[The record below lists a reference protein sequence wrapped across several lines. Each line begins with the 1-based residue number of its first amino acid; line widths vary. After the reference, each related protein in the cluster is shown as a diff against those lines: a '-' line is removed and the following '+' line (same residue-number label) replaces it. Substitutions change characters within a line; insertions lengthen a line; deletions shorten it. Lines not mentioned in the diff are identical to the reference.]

1 MAATIIAGTIG
12 NPDWTY
18 VDANPLSYANNIDAY
33 QPYNSL
39 GWLINYSDLKRV
51 WDNTTLADIDEYAK
65 SMYSKLGVSKESVTF
80 YKCAFLHEKLDNGNE
95 HRYEFYYNQNGEIKS
110 GAVYIDDVMYYP
122 LMTAY
127 PKNKNFDI
135 QWWGANRFILYDSAF
150 ADHNVGDLTWRFPVF
165 DLENEDRMK
174 EWLGV
179 ISTDYEAYG
188 GYTKASVDSE
198 PVNPDEVADP
208 IEGVSDYEG
217 MGSSDGMVRMFTCD
231 NENYKNLGTLVGS
244 GWMTGN
250 IGDAIISNKI
260 IRLPGTIPGLTAE
273 QVIINPAGRY
283 SVSGSYITKQIV
295 LYELG
300 TYKFSENFNN
310 FFDYAPYTQLQIY
323 LPYCGLQRLDPEV
336 VMGNTIKIT
345 AAVDLFT
352 GNVIYYC
359 EVQSKEG
366 NSTLYT
372 WNGNCA
378 IDVAITAE
386 DYGRKVTALIG
397 MAGTV
402 AATVA
407 TGGVGGA
414 IAAASGAAT
423 FANDSS
429 KHMITGSISSNNGFS
444 GIQYPYIVV
453 TKPRP
458 VNVTKYGHNVGYRCN
473 QTYVLGE
480 LSGYTVVEN
489 VHLENMGDC
498 TIDELK
504 EIESLLKEG
513 VIF

>member
-1 MAATIIAGTIG
+1 MASAIIQGTLG
-12 NPDWTY
+12 KPDWTY
-18 VDANPLSYANNIDAY
+18 LGANPLVTATNINAY
-33 QPYNSL
+33 KPYNALTYMLTYDEIVKYYNLNSVDQMLYDKSL
-39 GWLINYSDLKRV
+39 YATTSALK
-51 WDNTTLADIDEYAK
+51 K
-65 SMYSKLGVSKESVTF
+65 QVTF
-80 YKCAFLHEKLDNGNE
+80 YKCAFLNE
-95 HRYEFYYNQNGEIKS
+95 PNTFNPDSYWYHFYYNKNGKIVNGLVEIDGQN
-110 GAVYIDDVMYYP
+110 YYP
-122 LMTAY
+122 FRTIYPTSATAFTSY
-127 PKNKNFDI
+127 PGQSMAFNKPGSNY
-135 QWWGANRFILYDSAF
+135 G
-150 ADHNVGDLTWRFPVF
+150 HNEGWYCGKIPVF
-165 DLENEDRMK
+165 TDFEKLQ

-179 ISTDYEAYG
+179 DSVDYAAYG
-188 GYTKASVDSE
+188 GTVYEGTDPIE
-198 PVNPDEVADP
+198 PTDPGETSDP
-208 IEGVSDYEG
+208 IEGVSEYTG
-217 MGSSDGMVRMFTCD
+217 MGSADGMVRMFTCD
-231 NENYKNLGTLVGS
+231 DENYNNLGTIVGT
-244 GWMTGN
+244 GWQSGN
-250 IGDAIISNKI
+250 IGEAIIANKVIRTPGI
-260 IRLPGTIPGLTAE
+260 IPELKVE
-273 QVIINPAGRY
+273 QVIIDPIGRY
-283 SVSGSYITKQIV
+283 SVSGRYLTKQIC
-295 LYELG
+295 LYEMG
-300 TYKFSENFNN
+300 TYKFGEEFNN

-345 AAVDLFT
+345 CGIDFFT

-407 TGGVGGA
+407 SGGVAGA
-414 IAAASGAAT
+414 VMAASGAAT

-458 VNVTKYGHNVGYRCN
+458 VNVKNYGHNIGYRCD

>member
-1 MAATIIAGTIG
+1 MASTIIQGTLG
-12 NPDWTY
+12 SPDWIY
-18 VDANPLSYANNIDAY
+18 LDANPLVTATQVLAY
-33 QPYNSL
+33 KPYNAL
-39 GWLINYSDLKRV
+39 TYLLNYSEIVKYYNLNSEDQMKYDMNLYGATSELK
-51 WDNTTLADIDEYAK
+51 K
-65 SMYSKLGVSKESVTF
+65 QVTF
-80 YKCAFLHEKLDNGNE
+80 YKCALWREVNTFDPKETG
-95 HRYEFYYNQNGEIKS
+95 YSFYYNKNGKIINGLVEIDGQN
-110 GAVYIDDVMYYP
+110 YYP
-122 LMTAY
+122 FRTIYPTSATAFTSF
-127 PKNKNFDI
+127 PGQSLHVNKPGSNFGQNEGWYCGKI
-135 QWWGANRFILYDSAF
+135 PF
-150 ADHNVGDLTWRFPVF
+150 F
-165 DLENEDRMK
+165 DDETKMK

-179 ISTDYEAYG
+179 DSVDYAAYG
-188 GYTKASVDSE
+188 GFVYEETDPIE
-198 PVNPDEVADP
+198 PTDPGETSDP
-208 IEGVSDYEG
+208 IEGVSDYVG
-217 MGSSDGMVRMFTCD
+217 MGSADGMVRMFTCD
-231 NENYKNLGTLVGS
+231 DENYKNLGLIVGA
-244 GWMTGN
+244 GWQTGN
-250 IGDAIISNKI
+250 IGEAIIANKVIRTPGI
-260 IRLPGTIPGLTAE
+260 IPDLKLE
-273 QVIINPAGRY
+273 QVIIDPIGRY
-283 SVSGSYITKQIV
+283 AVSGRYLTKQIC
-295 LYELG
+295 LYEMG
-300 TYKFSENFNN
+300 TYKFGEEFNN

-323 LPYCGLQRLDPEV
+323 LPYCGLQKLDPEV
-336 VMGNTIKIT
+336 VIGNTIKIT
-345 AAVDLFT
+345 CAIDFFT

-407 TGGVGGA
+407 TGGVSGA
-414 IAAASGAAT
+414 IMAASGTAS

-458 VNVTKYGHNVGYRCN
+458 VNVINYGHNVGYRCN

-498 TIDELK
+498 TIDELR

>member
-1 MAATIIAGTIG
+1 MASNIIQGTLG

-18 VDANPLSYANNIDAY
+18 LDANPLVTATNVNAY
-33 QPYNSL
+33 EPYNALTYMLTYDEIVKYYNLNSVDQMLYNKSL
-39 GWLINYSDLKRV
+39 YATTSALK
-51 WDNTTLADIDEYAK
+51 K
-65 SMYSKLGVSKESVTF
+65 QVTF
-80 YKCAFLHEKLDNGNE
+80 YKCAFYHERNLFNNTIKTYHL
-95 HRYEFYYNQNGEIKS
+95 YYNKNGEIVN
-110 GAVYIDDVMYYP
+110 GLVEIGGENYYP
-122 LMTAY
+122 FQTIY
-127 PKNKNFDI
+127 PTSATNFTSYPGQSLVVRD
-135 QWWGANRFILYDSAF
+135 
-150 ADHNVGDLTWRFPVF
+150 VGSNYGQTEGWYCGKIPVF
-165 DLENEDRMK
+165 MDWDQLK
-174 EWLGV
+174 TWLGNDSV
-179 ISTDYEAYG
+179 DYESAG
-188 GYTKASVDSE
+188 GAIYEGTDPIE
-198 PVNPDEVADP
+198 PTDPGETSDP
-208 IEGVSDYEG
+208 IEGVSDYVG
-217 MGSSDGMVRMFTCD
+217 MGSADGMVRMFTCD
-231 NENYKNLGTLVGS
+231 DENYKNLGTIVGT
-244 GWMTGN
+244 GWLSGN
-250 IGDAIISNKI
+250 IGEAIIANKVIRTPGI
-260 IRLPGTIPGLTAE
+260 IPELKLE
-273 QVIINPAGRY
+273 QVIIDPIGSNAVSGRY
-283 SVSGSYITKQIV
+283 LTKQIC
-295 LYELG
+295 LYEMG
-300 TYKFSENFNN
+300 TYKFGEEFNN

-345 AAVDLFT
+345 CGIDFFT

-386 DYGRKVTALIG
+386 DYGRKVTAFIG

-429 KHMITGSISSNNGFS
+429 KHMITGSIISNNGFS

-458 VNVTKYGHNVGYRCN
+458 INVTKYGHNVGYRCD